1 MLTSFTRNYQDNSTE
16 AGFQFTAAV
25 TEDGNVITGEALGA
39 AIPFALALAARLN
52 GQDAADRV
60 AKAIVVR

>member
-1 MLTSFTRNYQDNSTE
+1 MDAPL
-16 AGFQFTAAV
+16 TAAGATYTGEQV